1 MLKLKDGVTGF
12 IYDSCHG
19 MVTKVFYSDL
29 TPDKIETINEVIDDD
44 ACLITNNEDVNG
56 YFNFDV
62 EEGKEL
68 VLCEEEGL
76 NLVIEWVN

>member
-1 MLKLKDGVTGF
+1 MVKLKEGVTGF
-12 IYDSCHG
+12 IYDSSNG
-19 MVTKVFYSDL
+19 MVIKVFYSDL

-44 ACLITNNEDVNG
+44 ACLIINNEDVNS